1 MDGEGAVLI
10 DCESGFVAA
19 FGESDG
25 TEVADDAVSRRFKL
39 PQMGVPIN
47 EDVVT
52 ADGEVFLIIY
62 MPVREEKAH
71 ALIHKEGIV
80 GHDGKLKEHLIDLGV
95 AVATHGNNAVLH
107 GIEAFDD
114 AFRVDAFG
122 YSVARTVVED
132 VAKDAE
138 HVAMLLLIETE
149 CLLKGGQT
157 AVDVG

>member
-10 DCESGFVAA
+10 DGESGFVAA

-25 TEVADDAVSRRFKL
+25 TEVADDAVCRRFEF

-47 EDVVT
+47 EDIVT

-80 GHDGKLKEHLIDLGV
+80 RHDGKLKEHLIDLGV

-114 AFRVDAFG
+114 AFRVDTFG

>member
-10 DCESGFVAA
+10 DGEGGFVAA

-25 TEVADDAVSRRFKL
+25 TEVADHTVSRRFEF
-39 PQMGVPIN
+39 PQMGVSIN

-71 ALIHKEGIV
+71 TLIHKEGIV

-95 AVATHGNNAVLH
+95 AVAAHGYDVAAH

-114 AFRVDAFG
+114 AFRVDTFG

>member
-1 MDGEGAVLI
+1 MNGEGAVLI
-10 DCESGFVAA
+10 DSKSGFVAA

-25 TEVADDAVSRRFKL
+25 TEVADHTVIRRFEF
-39 PQMGVPIN
+39 PQMGVSIN

-80 GHDGKLKEHLIDLGV
+80 GHDGKLKEHLIDFGV

-107 GIEAFDD
+107 GIEAFNN
-114 AFRVDAFG
+114 AFRVDTFG
-122 YSVARTVVED
+122 YAVARSVVEY

-138 HVAMLLLIETE
+138 HVAMLLVIETE

-157 AVDVG
+157 AVYVG